1 MAIAQKI
8 KSTVKI
14 LKYKTS
20 NLVNFWRFFTF
31 LLLCLQ
37 NYCAVLAQVQ
47 DIPASSNNIVNN
59 YSFEELENCPQGY
72 GAIDQA
78 SGWIA
83 VNFTPDLFHE
93 CATDPR
99 VSVPQN
105 YFGTQKPSEGKGY
118 AGILL
123 YHERSPLEFI
133 ATNFTEPMV
142 KGEKYNLSFKISWAR
157 VYSNYACNGIGVL
170 FTNNVSEALEIT
182 TPDLVINDLI
192 TDHKGWVTIS
202 KTIIADDNYDFI
214 VIGNFKGKEK
224 TKTYQ
229 FQRTGYPG
237 AYYYIDEVKV
247 EKFKEDEAQ
256 DFIKIYGKV
265 LDANTQKPL
274 DARIDYV
281 LTDINYRAFEETN
294 TSTGA
299 YEFSSMQ
306 SASSF
311 YLEVKTEGYFSQ
323 RIRIKEV
330 KEKTVE
336 QNFALMPMQV
346 GNVMVWEDIFFN
358 SNEAVLKKSSTP
370 ALKMLASFLQENPN
384 FRIEIAGHTDNQGN
398 ETDNLALSRNR
409 AQAVV
414 NYLIEEGF
422 ISPKRLEAKGYGA
435 TNPLTSNDTE
445 EGRQKNRRVEVKII
459 E

>member
-1 MAIAQKI
+1 MKIFRYKIAYLR
-8 KSTVKI
+8 SLLI
-14 LKYKTS
+14 LI
-20 NLVNFWRFFTF
+20 LF
-31 LLLCLQ
+31 LQ
-37 NYCAVLAQVQ
+37 NTGFILAQEQ
-47 DIPASSNNIVNN
+47 ALSKSDNNIVNN
-59 YSFEELENCPQGY
+59 HSFEELENCPQGY

-78 SGWIA
+78 RGWIG

-105 YFGTQKPSEGKGY
+105 YFGTQRPSEGKGY

-133 ATNFTEPMV
+133 ATNFTEPML

-170 FTNNVSEALEIT
+170 FTNDVGSALEVT
-182 TPDLVINDLI
+182 TPDLLINDLI
-192 TDHKGWVTIS
+192 TDDKSWVTIS
-202 KTIIADDNYDFI
+202 KTIIADDDYAFV

-229 FQRTGYPG
+229 FQRTGYAG

-247 EKFKEDEAQ
+247 EKFKEDDAQ

-281 LTDINYRAFEETN
+281 LTDINYRAFEESN
-294 TSTGA
+294 ASTGE
-299 YEFSSMQ
+299 YEFSAMQ

-311 YLEVKTEGYFSQ
+311 YLEVKAEGYFSQ
-323 RIRIKEV
+323 RIRIREI
-330 KEKTVE
+330 KEKLV
-336 QNFALMPMQV
+336 QQDFAMMPIAI
-346 GNVMVWEDIFFN
+346 GNVMVWEDISFN
-358 SNEAVLKKSSTP
+358 TNEAILKKNSAP
-370 ALKMLASFLQENPN
+370 ALKMLASFLQENPD
-384 FRIEIAGHTDNQGN
+384 FRIEIAGHTDNQGS
-398 ETDNLALSRNR
+398 EADNLALSQAR

-414 NYLIEEGF
+414 NYLVEEGF

-435 TNPLTSNDTE
+435 AKPRSSNDTE